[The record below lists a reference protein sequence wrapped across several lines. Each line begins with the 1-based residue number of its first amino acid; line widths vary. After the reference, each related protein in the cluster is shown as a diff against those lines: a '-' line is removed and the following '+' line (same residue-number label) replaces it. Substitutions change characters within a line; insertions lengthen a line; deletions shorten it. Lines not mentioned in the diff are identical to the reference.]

1 MWIVSILMMI
11 GVILFIQFQNKTKIN
26 LNHPNIE
33 YLYNI
38 VGEQSCQQNLKTIA
52 GAKQAESKYFQT
64 SAKVISEPDNKFDR
78 NAIKVEID
86 GLLVGYI
93 SKQDAEKLA
102 GRKVNKVVPC
112 LINGGWLDA
121 ESEGSY
127 GVKLAIQNLNDLL

>member
-1 MWIVSILMMI
+1 MWIVFILMII

-26 LNHPNIE
+26 LNQPNIE

-38 VGEQSCQQNLKTIA
+38 VGEQSYQQNLKTIA

-93 SKQDAEKLA
+93 SKQEAEKLA
-102 GRKVNKVVPC
+102 GRKVNKVYFV
-112 LINGGWLDA
+112 
-121 ESEGSY
+121 
-127 GVKLAIQNLNDLL
+127 